1 MTKKLRFFAG
11 PNGSGKT
18 ALIKKISEYFEIG
31 YLINADNIEA
41 ELKDKGY
48 IDCAEYFPHLNLLY
62 PAFEAVNRAF
72 IIDSSGNA
80 QNVIL
85 EKVGKEVI
93 INPDIIPEWV
103 DEYLLNKLR

>member
-18 ALIKKISEYFEIG
+18 TLIKKISEHFEIG

-48 IDCAEYFPHLNLLY
+48 IDCAEYFPH
-62 PAFEAVNRAF
+62 
-72 IIDSSGNA
+72 
-80 QNVIL
+80 
-85 EKVGKEVI
+85 
-93 INPDIIPEWV
+93 
-103 DEYLLNKLR
+103 